1 MNKMN
6 YKGFCTSVAEKKWMN
21 YKHISYYIVL
31 KVRNTR
37 YCADFSFIENIKP
50 LVTKLLKQLAA
61 PHYMGNINKKT
72 YLQQNPDVLV

>member
-6 YKGFCTSVAEKKWMN
+6 YKGFCTSVAERKWMN

-37 YCADFSFIENIKP
+37 YCAGFSFIENIKP
-50 LVTKLLKQLAA
+50 LVTKLLKQQHHIIWGILT
-61 PHYMGNINKKT
+61 KKHT
-72 YLQQNPDVLV
+72 YNRIRMFWCN